1 MIAVTIILLTA
12 TVIAVVVLVKNLTAG
27 GEVVKLSGL
36 NWRSAYFVGDDPD
49 LEGGT
54 VRATYKDGRTEDV
67 AITED
72 MIEGFDSSEPG
83 KVDVTISYKEGAL
96 SIPVTFVPLKVRTLT
111 IDEITRPTVVYSGVP
126 FPAGMFLDAE
136 MIDDS
141 VEHVPVTSD
150 MVKGFNPLIIGEQN
164 VTITYLNASVTMTV
178 EVRADEIDH
187 VGLLTEKH
195 DYVVGEAYSEDVVRL
210 QIVYKSGM
218 VRTVKAA
225 ERMMQTAFDSATAG
239 TRTLVFLYATF
250 EIVYEYRVE

>member
-1 MIAVTIILLTA
+1 
-12 TVIAVVVLVKNLTAG
+12 
-27 GEVVKLSGL
+27 
-36 NWRSAYFVGDDPD
+36 
-49 LEGGT
+49 
-54 VRATYKDGRTEDV
+54 
-67 AITED
+67 
-72 MIEGFDSSEPG
+72 
-83 KVDVTISYKEGAL
+83 
-96 SIPVTFVPLKVRTLT
+96 
-111 IDEITRPTVVYSGVP
+111 
-126 FPAGMFLDAE
+126 
-136 MIDDS
+136 
-141 VEHVPVTSD
+141 

-195 DYVVGEAYSEDVVRL
+195 DYVVGEAYSEDAVRL